1 MSATLALGAAGS
13 VAGVMAV
20 KEILNWVVPL
30 KYQPQYRMQKERDD
44 RLEEFQL
51 RQQKDN
57 QMHQEMMQDR
67 NMQFQAGMERGKQ
80 TFQLELEANRM
91 AFQEKQ
97 EMRRLQFQTQMEA
110 QREKLQMTLANMN
123 IRNSQ
128 EIAKFQ
134 AIAMRET
141 QILVARE
148 NAQNMLQDHMVQ
160 AALKD
165 FPLNISPLVLLKN
178 RPHSLSSLLRFTVE
192 EKDKNSIKESEAEDV
207 CRDVLNYAANPEAL
221 NIFVAP
227 VYVDSKIKNR
237 QVLSD
242 QIWDTTYQKLESFF
256 TMHYNRR
263 SERPVIFY
271 PTAWNNKFN
280 PGMHASETLHFF
292 LKDMPCIVIEPRFD
306 GLNFRLMISA
316 WGLGYASTEHIRTE
330 LNFQINIDDILAQ
343 SVYERSKKALAV
355 LSDLSKADIP
365 ETEKRPFFIQEAALE
380 KNVKLYEALHL
391 DERKD
396 NGRMDEIDAFGIY
409 NIFKVEPVQ
418 DLAQLSDLL
427 SAQIGMTLASLS
439 DIHHLKSTAVDPM
452 LPELLKQYFPTLYT
466 NKEVRELLFANYH
479 QVLTQ
484 LLKDETILLTNKND
498 IKLLENFRSTQIDRI
513 QNELEVIPIP
523 KEESVEDQ
531 IRKIAKDLFDYTDQD
546 FEYVWETCL
555 DCMTIEHVHIFKNIL
570 PQITDSKKHKQ
581 LVKNLAKLSE

>member
-30 KYQPQYRMQKERDD
+30 KYQPQYRMQKERDE

-57 QMHQEMMQDR
+57 QEHQRLMQLD
-67 NMQFQAGMERGKQ
+67 NQQFQTGLQARNQ
-80 TFQLELEANRM
+80 AFQLEIEANRM

-97 EMRRLQFQTQMEA
+97 EMRRLQFQAQMEA

-178 RPHSLSSLLRFTVE
+178 RPHSLSSLLRFTVGE
-192 EKDKNSIKESEAEDV
+192 DCKTEDV
-207 CRDVLNYAANPEAL
+207 CNDVMNYAANPEAL

-330 LNFQINIDDILAQ
+330 LNFQINIDEILAQ
-343 SVYERSKKALAV
+343 SVYDRSKKALAV

-380 KNVKLYEALHL
+380 KNVKLFEALHL
-391 DERKD
+391 DERKATD
-396 NGRMDEIDAFGIY
+396 HMDEIDALGIY

-439 DIHHLKSTAVDPM
+439 DIHHLKSTDAEPM
-452 LPELLKQYFPTLYT
+452 LPILMKQYFPVLYK
-466 NKEVRELLFANYH
+466 NKEVRELLFSNYH
-479 QVLTQ
+479 RVLTR
-484 LLKDETILLTNKND
+484 LKDEAILLMDKQD
-498 IKLLENFRSTQIDRI
+498 IKLLESFRATQIDRI
-513 QNELEVIPIP
+513 QNELEVAQID
-523 KEESVEDQ
+523 KEESVEEQ
-531 IRKIAKDLFDYTDQD
+531 IRKIARDLFDCMDSD
-546 FEYVWETCL
+546 FELVWETCL
-555 DCMTIEHVHIFKNIL
+555 DSMEQKHIPLFENIL
-570 PQITDSKKHKQ
+570 PQITDSKKQRQ
-581 LVKNLAKLSE
+581 LTRKLERLAQ

>member
-30 KYQPQYRMQKERDD
+30 KYQPQYRMQKERDE

-57 QMHQEMMQDR
+57 QEHQRLMQLD
-67 NMQFQAGMERGKQ
+67 NQQFQAGLQARNQ
-80 TFQLELEANRM
+80 AFQLEIEANRM

-97 EMRRLQFQTQMEA
+97 EMRRLQFQAQMEA

-178 RPHSLSSLLRFTVE
+178 RPHSLSSLLRFTVGE
-192 EKDKNSIKESEAEDV
+192 DCKTEDV
-207 CRDVLNYAANPEAL
+207 CNDVMNYAANPEAL

-263 SERPVIFY
+263 SDRPVIFY

-330 LNFQINIDDILAQ
+330 LNFQINIDEILAQ
-343 SVYERSKKALAV
+343 SVYDRSKKALAV

-380 KNVKLYEALHL
+380 KNVKLFEALHL
-391 DERKD
+391 DERKATD
-396 NGRMDEIDAFGIY
+396 HMDEIDALGIY

-439 DIHHLKSTAVDPM
+439 DIHHLKSTDAEPM
-452 LPELLKQYFPTLYT
+452 LPILMKQYFPVLYK
-466 NKEVRELLFANYH
+466 NKEVRELLFSNYH
-479 QVLTQ
+479 RVLTR
-484 LLKDETILLTNKND
+484 LKDEAILLMDKQD
-498 IKLLENFRSTQIDRI
+498 IKLLESFRATQIDRI
-513 QNELEVIPIP
+513 QNELEVA
-523 KEESVEDQ
+523 Q
-531 IRKIAKDLFDYTDQD
+531 IDKIGRA
-546 FEYVWETCL
+546 
-555 DCMTIEHVHIFKNIL
+555 HV
-570 PQITDSKKHKQ
+570 
-581 LVKNLAKLSE
+581 